1 MINFKE
7 LKEEIRKL
15 KKTIKVL
22 EDENSSLWFL
32 LDEFEKS
39 NVKNPE
45 YQKQFAEVFNK
56 LRKQQLMMHEK
67 VEEA

>member
-1 MINFKE
+1 MPNFKE
-7 LKEEIRKL
+7 LKKEIHKL
-15 KKTIKVL
+15 KKDIKTL

-32 LDEFEKS
+32 LDELEKA

-45 YQKQFAEVFNK
+45 YQKQFVEVFDK
-56 LRKQQLMMHEK
+56 LRKQQAMLHKK

>member
-1 MINFKE
+1 MPNFKE
-7 LKEEIRKL
+7 LKKEIHKL
-15 KKTIKVL
+15 KKDIKTL

-32 LDEFEKS
+32 LDELEKS

-45 YQKQFAEVFNK
+45 YQKQFVEVFDK
-56 LRKQQLMMHEK
+56 LRKQQAMLHKK

>member
-1 MINFKE
+1 MPNFKE
-7 LKEEIRKL
+7 LKKEIHKL
-15 KKTIKVL
+15 KKDIRRL

-32 LDEFEKS
+32 LDELEKS

-45 YQKQFAEVFNK
+45 YQKQFVEVFDK
-56 LRKQQLMMHEK
+56 LRKQQAMLHKK

>member
-1 MINFKE
+1 MPNFKE
-7 LKEEIRKL
+7 LEKEIHKL
-15 KKTIKVL
+15 KKDIKTL

-32 LDEFEKS
+32 LDELEKS

-45 YQKQFAEVFNK
+45 YQKQFVEAFDK
-56 LRKQQLMMHEK
+56 LRKQQVMTHKK